1 MASHRNTIFG
11 TQISSSGAG
20 HGAGGAGSGGNGYG
34 GGGGGRQ
41 SMAAPGASSL
51 STSSSSGQNG
61 AAVKARQISQ
71 LHAQLTQLSNNLADT
86 ENLLRMTSVQ
96 AECMRGL
103 GSWHGGLFM
112 AASKVLGEESVQ
124 SVQAQQVV
132 EQQQQQQQG
141 GGQGGQGGQ
150 QR

>member
-11 TQISSSGAG
+11 TQISSGAGAGAG
-20 HGAGGAGSGGNGYG
+20 HGG
-34 GGGGGRQ
+34 GGGGGYGGGRQ
-41 SMAAPGASSL
+41 SMAPGASS
-51 STSSSSGQNG
+51 TSGQSG

-124 SVQAQQVV
+124 SVQAQQVQV
-132 EQQQQQQQG
+132 EQQQQQG

-150 QR
+150 QQR